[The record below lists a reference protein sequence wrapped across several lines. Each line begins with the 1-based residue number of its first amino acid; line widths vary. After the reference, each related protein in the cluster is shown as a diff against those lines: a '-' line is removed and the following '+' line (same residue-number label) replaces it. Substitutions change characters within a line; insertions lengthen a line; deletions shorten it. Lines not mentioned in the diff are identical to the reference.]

1 MLKKTISSMLLVLLA
16 GGVTTVLAADVKGSS
31 DHQLLNRFP
40 GAEIRSYL
48 QKNYDAAS
56 LPRAKIDDRKA
67 PSELLE
73 LEGKVTSISYRIPG
87 EHSALEVF
95 RNYEK
100 ALQQG
105 GFETL
110 FACHGPETCG
120 TDMMPF
126 ISLEGRV
133 RPQSFGDA
141 VFGSASERIV
151 LSRRSDETGEV
162 HVFLHVVEDT
172 TNNRTYLYQQIIE
185 GTELELDQIKTLQ
198 ADELQQS
205 LERHGYVA
213 IPGIYFD
220 SAKAEIKPESSA
232 ALSEMAKLLTSN
244 AGLKVYVVGHTDNQ
258 GSLDTNLALSQS
270 RAQAVV
276 EALRDSYSI
285 DVARLVAKGVA
296 SFSPVASNAQ
306 EAGRSRNRR
315 VELVVQ

>member
-1 MLKKTISSMLLVLLA
+1 MLLA
-16 GGVTTVLAADVKGSS
+16 GSLNAVLAADVKGSA
-31 DHQLLNRFP
+31 DHQLLSRFP

-48 QKNYDAAS
+48 KKDYDAAS
-56 LPRAKIDDRKA
+56 LPMAKVDDRKA
-67 PSELLE
+67 PGELLE

-87 EHSALEVF
+87 ERSALEVL

-110 FACHGPETCG
+110 FACHGPDTCG
-120 TDMMPF
+120 TDMMSF
-126 ISLEGRV
+126 VSLEGRV
-133 RPQSFGDA
+133 RPKSFGDA
-141 VFGSASERIV
+141 VYGSPSERIV
-151 LSRRSDETGEV
+151 LARRSDDAGEV
-162 HVFLHVVEDT
+162 HVLLHVVEDT
-172 TNNRTYLYQQIIE
+172 ANNRTYLYQQIIE
-185 GTELELDQIKTLQ
+185 GTELELDQIKVLQ
-198 ADELQQS
+198 ADELQKS
-205 LERHGYVA
+205 LESQGYVA

-232 ALSEMAKLLTSN
+232 ALSEMAKLLASN
-244 AGLKVYVVGHTDNQ
+244 VDLKVYVVGHTDNQ
-258 GSLDTNLALSQS
+258 GSLDTNLALSQN

-276 EALRDSYSI
+276 EALRTSYSI
-285 DVARLVAKGVA
+285 DASRLAAKGVA